1 MIIAVPA
8 RGGSKRVPRKNL
20 QPLAGVP
27 LLAHTLRAVAGAG
40 LDAPVFVS
48 TEDAEIAALAT
59 EYRVRAVDRP
69 PDLAEDAA
77 STEAVLLHVLDT
89 VAGEGVA
96 PTWIMTLP
104 PTAPFRRAETIRAF
118 ADEVRRHPEAQDCLI
133 SVTEDRGDYWLM
145 EKDGVLRRLFPDAP
159 RRQQDRTPL
168 YEENSAVYVTRVKAL
183 RATGSILGRRV
194 RGLPID
200 PLEAFDINTAR
211 DLQIAEAIGR
221 LDTLL
226 LSEPAP

>member
-20 QPLAGVP
+20 QPLGGVP

-59 EYRVRAVDRP
+59 EYGVRVVDRP

-77 STEAVLLHVLDT
+77 STESVLLHVLDAF
-89 VAGEGVA
+89 AGEGVA

-104 PTAPFRRAETIRAF
+104 PTAPFRRAETIQAF

-133 SVTEDRGDYWLM
+133 SVTEDRGDHWLM
-145 EKDGVLRRLFPDAP
+145 EKGGMLRRLFPDAP
-159 RRQQDRTPL
+159 RRQQDRAPL
-168 YEENSAVYVTRVKAL
+168 YEENSAVYVTRVKTL

-200 PLEAFDINTAR
+200 ALEAFDINTER
-211 DLQIAEAIGR
+211 DLQIAEAITR
-221 LDTLL
+221 LDTLV

>member
-59 EYRVRAVDRP
+59 EYGVRVVDRP

-133 SVTEDRGDYWLM
+133 SVTEDRGGLLA
-145 EKDGVLRRLFPDAP
+145 DGEGRGAAAAFPRRTPAPTGPDAALRGEQRRLCDA
-159 RRQQDRTPL
+159 
-168 YEENSAVYVTRVKAL
+168 
-183 RATGSILGRRV
+183 G
-194 RGLPID
+194 
-200 PLEAFDINTAR
+200 
-211 DLQIAEAIGR
+211 
-221 LDTLL
+221 
-226 LSEPAP
+226 